1 MDWAENPSGH
11 FPFQI
16 LRRMN
21 PFRVKESREFIGGK
35 VGKPK
40 NSPRNSLN
48 FDVIKKIWAMSVRD
62 VHGWKSI

>member
-35 VGKPK
+35 VGSGRPWLEEHMKDLLTTGMWVQLPAV
-40 NSPRNSLN
+40 NLN
-48 FDVIKKIWAMSVRD
+48 AES
-62 VHGWKSI
+62 